1 MKLKGILAALTL
13 LACGSISAQNVAKAD
28 FDKLE
33 NQVNSLSQELGQL
46 KMDLERVITENVN
59 LVEQLNIKTITSVSD
74 KNGIQWDIVK
84 VEPNADNNDVILT
97 LRLTNKSGSVQKMM
111 LGFDI
116 GVAVD
121 ADSNRANNVYTI
133 KSADKNA
140 DLSEFATDIP
150 VNIQAIIKGVP
161 TTSTHMAVIKFTWGG
176 LGGVPRAE
184 AKFTGVHIP
193 W

>member
-1 MKLKGILAALTL
+1 MKFKSFLAAFAVM
-13 LACGSISAQNVAKAD
+13 ACGSVFAQTVTKAD
-28 FDKLE
+28 LAKLE
-33 NQVNSLSQELGQL
+33 NQLNSLSQKMGQL
-46 KMDLERVITENVN
+46 EANLERVITENVN
-59 LVEQLNIKTITSVSD
+59 LVEQLNIRTVTSCTD

-84 VEPNADNNDVILT
+84 VEPDADTNDVVLT
-97 LRLTNKSGSVQKMM
+97 LRLTNKSGAVQKMM

-121 ADSNRANNVYTI
+121 ADSNRSNNVYTV

-140 DLSEFATDIP
+140 DLSQLATDLP
-150 VNIQAIIKGVP
+150 VNIQAIIKDVP

-176 LGGVPRAE
+176 LGGVPKAE